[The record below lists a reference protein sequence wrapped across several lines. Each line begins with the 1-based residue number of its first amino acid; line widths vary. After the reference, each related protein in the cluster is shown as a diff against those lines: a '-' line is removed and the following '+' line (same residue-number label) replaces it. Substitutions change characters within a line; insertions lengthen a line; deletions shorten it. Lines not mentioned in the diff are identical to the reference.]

1 MSSGDLPLPKDHVPT
16 KGVGIMVAAV
26 TTMKIVGHLGSHIS
40 SFGSH
45 ISSFVGENLCCVR
58 NPGGTWGMVT
68 DRHEGAGMVEPS
80 RWNSLRFAITSTC
93 MLSTFQGNK
102 EVKMHI
108 AICTYCRVTVGYLN
122 KNC

>member
-1 MSSGDLPLPKDHVPT
+1 MPRDHVPT

-45 ISSFVGENLCCVR
+45 ISSFGSHISSFVGENLCCVR

-68 DRHEGAGMVEPS
+68 DRHEGQGW
-80 RWNSLRFAITSTC
+80 WN
-93 MLSTFQGNK
+93 
-102 EVKMHI
+102 
-108 AICTYCRVTVGYLN
+108 RVGGTH
-122 KNC
+122 